1 MTGSCYDPSMAACI
15 QLTHLTKRYG
25 AMTAVDSLSLDIN
38 SGEVFGLLGP
48 NGAGK
53 STTLY
58 MLTGL
63 VRPTSGRVTIFGRDL
78 QRNFVEI
85 MARVGVLVE
94 RPAFHENLSVAKNLI
109 LFSLLSRKQ
118 VTIDRALDFVG
129 LLHVKHERVSEL
141 SQGMRQRLGLAQ
153 AFLTEPELL
162 ILDEPTNGL
171 DVEHTHEILKLL
183 RRLADESGVT
193 IVISS
198 HMMHEVET
206 LCDRVA
212 IVNKGRLV
220 SCSRTDVLISYDSSN
235 IEVLIDVP
243 EAAARRLREQAW
255 VESVEVNPGR
265 IHVRLVDV
273 TAHHLTAFL
282 VGQGY
287 KIMGVIPRRR
297 TLQEYFLKVLNS

>member
-1 MTGSCYDPSMAACI
+1 MAACI
-15 QLTHLTKRYG
+15 QLSQLTKRYG
-25 AMTAVDSLSLDIN
+25 AVTAVDSLSLEIN

-63 VRPTSGRVTIFGRDL
+63 VRPSSGRVTIFGRDL
-78 QRNFVEI
+78 QRRFVDI
-85 MARVGVLVE
+85 MPRVGVLVE
-94 RPAFHENLSVAKNLI
+94 RPAFYEHLTVARNLL
-109 LFSLLSRKQ
+109 LFSLLSGKQ

-129 LLHVKHERVSEL
+129 LLHVKHNRVSEL

-153 AFLTEPELL
+153 AFLAEPELL

-183 RRLADESGVT
+183 RRLADEAGVT

-198 HMMHEVET
+198 HMMHEVES

-212 IVNKGRLV
+212 IINKGRLV
-220 SCSRTDVLISYDSSN
+220 SCTRTDVLISYDPSN
-235 IEVLIDVP
+235 VEVLIDVP
-243 EAAARRLREQAW
+243 EAAARRLREQPW
-255 VESVEVNPGR
+255 VESVEAKPGR
-265 IHVRLVDV
+265 LLVRLADA
-273 TAHHLTAFL
+273 TSHQLTAFL

-287 KIMGVIPRRR
+287 KITGVIPRRR
-297 TLQEYFLKVLNS
+297 TLQEYFLKALNS